1 MVRGRPAIQDGVK
14 MARKYVPKGKPK
26 LTPKQELFVKE
37 YLRDFNATQAA
48 LRAGYKHINMGRRLV
63 TFCNVAEAIDKG
75 KKRLLDTLDISAERA
90 LRELA
95 RLAFSDVRNL
105 YDEQGN
111 LIPIHKLD
119 DDAAATVA
127 SVEVVAMP
135 SGKEGEGD
143 QTVYLK
149 KIKQWD
155 KTANLQN
162 MLKHFGMLIDRSESK
177 VTLTFGDILA
187 NVQGKTRGIPDP
199 NEEMIND

>member
-1 MVRGRPAIQDGVK
+1 
-14 MARKYVPKGKPK
+14 MASKKPSRKRK
-26 LTPKQELFVKE
+26 LTPKQQLFVKE
-37 YLRDFNATQAA
+37 YLKDFNATQAA
-48 LRAGYKHINMGRRLV
+48 LRAGYKHKNIGRQII
-63 TFCNVAEAIDKG
+63 TFPNVSEAIVKG
-75 KKRLLDTLDISAERA
+75 KKHLLDKLDISAERA

-135 SGKEGEGD
+135 SVKEGEGD

-177 VTLTFGDILA
+177 VNISFVDVLDNID
-187 NVQGKTRGIPDP
+187 GKTRGLPSQD
-199 NEEMIND
+199 EEHID